1 MVRFNERGLNK
12 LVVRDKFNERGL
24 NKPEEEVVR
33 Q

>member
-24 NKPEEEVVR
+24 NKPEEEGVR